1 MMIYK
6 MSLLK
11 TDEKI
16 TETNTELKVEIRTF
30 GEVKIQAQVNLNDI
44 NDVKDINELKDA
56 ILSEIKTSVEKLI
69 EECKKYR
76 G

>member
-56 ILSEIKTSVEKLI
+56 ILSENKTPVEKLI